1 MTKGFFKSSQVRSKK
16 ISKTNNSIA
25 HCGSCKLYKQC
36 KSPKM
41 QPTGRG
47 EIKILHVAEA
57 PGKNEDLKNEQ
68 LIGQAGQFYSKI
80 LRKLGIELN
89 ACLKTNAINC
99 RPSKNRKPKTKEID
113 ACHPNLLKTIKEFQP
128 HVIIA
133 LGDCAVESLI
143 KPRFQEKVG
152 GITKWR
158 GTVIPDREYNAWIC
172 PTFHPSY
179 VMRDSSP
186 EVVERLFK
194 DDLKHAI
201 KMLDVP
207 LPSFDENEESKIEII
222 KHPDEATQWIRNLF
236 NNNITLTA
244 FDYETTGL
252 KPQRTEQKIKTCSI
266 SYGPDHAAAFPM
278 FMDDFEFVDV
288 LTHYLS
294 TPRIKKICAN
304 MKYERD
310 WTHVKVGVPLNGLF
324 YDTTIGAHF
333 VDNRKGITSLD
344 YQNYAYFGI
353 PPYDRHLKKLL
364 KNSKGGNDLN
374 DADEIDLKELL
385 IYNGMD
391 SMTEF
396 RLGLVQ
402 MDIIGI
408 DYSHLYEG
416 KSGLDFC
423 PQVKAIR
430 KEQRPVKTKRK
441 KKKK

>member
-1 MTKGFFKSSQVRSKK
+1 MAKGFFKSSQIRSKK
-16 ISKTNNSIA
+16 VSQTKNSIA
-25 HCGSCKLYKQC
+25 HCGACKLYKNC

-41 QPTGRG
+41 EPVGRG

-57 PGKNEDLKNEQ
+57 PGKNEDLKGEQ
-68 LIGQAGQFYSKI
+68 LIGKAGQFYSKI
-80 LRKLGIELN
+80 LRNLGIELN
-89 ACLKTNAINC
+89 AGLKTNAVNC
-99 RPSKNRKPKTKEID
+99 RPPKNRKPKTKEID
-113 ACHPNLLKTIKEFQP
+113 ACRAKLLKTIDEFKP

-158 GTVIPDREYNAWIC
+158 GAVIPDREFNAWIC

-179 VMRDSSP
+179 VTRDSSP
-186 EVVERLFK
+186 DVVERLFK
-194 DDLKHAI
+194 DDLAHAI

-207 LPSFDENEESKIEII
+207 LPSFDKDEESKIEII
-222 KHPDEATQWIRNLF
+222 KHPDEATKWIRDLF
-236 NNNITLTA
+236 NKNIKLTA

-252 KPQRTEQKIKTCSI
+252 KPQRTEQEIKTCAI

-278 FMDDFEFVDV
+278 FMDDFEFVDA

-310 WTHVKVGVPLNGLF
+310 WTHVKVYVPLNGLF
-324 YDTTIGAHF
+324 YDTTIGGHF
-333 VDNRKGITSLD
+333 IDNRPGITSLD
-344 YQNYAYFGI
+344 HQNYIYFGL
-353 PPYDRHLKKLL
+353 PPYDRHLKKHL
-364 KNSKGGNDLN
+364 KNSVGGNDLN
-374 DADEIDLKELL
+374 DIDEIDLREIL

-402 MDIIGI
+402 MDHIGL
-408 DYSHLYEG
+408 DYSHLYDG
-416 KSGLDFC
+416 KRGFDFC
-423 PQVKAIR
+423 PQVKLLHEKKR
-430 KEQRPVKTKRK
+430 TKTKRK
-441 KKKK
+441 KK